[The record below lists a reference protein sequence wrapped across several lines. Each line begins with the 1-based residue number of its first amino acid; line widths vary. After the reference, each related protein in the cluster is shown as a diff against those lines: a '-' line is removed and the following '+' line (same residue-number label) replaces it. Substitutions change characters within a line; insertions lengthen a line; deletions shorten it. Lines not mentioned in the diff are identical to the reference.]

1 MNVFGRKWVHDFTV
15 QNAKFILTKLLEHD
29 RISILLTKLMLR
41 GIIFM
46 LKYYKGGI
54 GMFHIGDKVV
64 YPMHGAGIIEGIE
77 EKEIL
82 GEKQKYYVLRF
93 PVGDM
98 KVMIPTANVEQVGIR
113 QVIPTEE
120 VQKVVDF
127 MSGDTTKMPANW
139 NKRYRENME
148 KIRSGDIYEV
158 ADVVRNLM
166 LRDREKGL
174 STAERKMLNSARQIL
189 ISELVLSK
197 DADEKEIAELVDRVI
212 EQGSV

>member
-1 MNVFGRKWVHDFTV
+1 MRGKIYV
-15 QNAKFILTKLLEHD
+15 
-29 RISILLTKLMLR
+29 SLTKLMLR
-41 GIIFM
+41 GII
-46 LKYYKGGI
+46 LSLNYYRGGI
-54 GMFHIGDKVV
+54 GMFQIGDKVV

-98 KVMIPTANVEQVGIR
+98 KVMIPTENIKQIGIR
-113 QVIPTEE
+113 EVIPTEE
-120 VQKVVDF
+120 VQKVMEF
-127 MSGDTTKMPANW
+127 MSGDTQKMPANW
-139 NKRYRENME
+139 NKRYRENMD
-148 KIRSGDIYEV
+148 KIRSGDIYAV

-197 DADEKEIAELVDRVI
+197 EADEKEIAELLDKAI
-212 EQGSV
+212 GQGSV

>member
-1 MNVFGRKWVHDFTV
+1 
-15 QNAKFILTKLLEHD
+15 
-29 RISILLTKLMLR
+29 
-41 GIIFM
+41 
-46 LKYYKGGI
+46 
-54 GMFHIGDKVV
+54 MFHVGDKVV
-64 YPMHGAGIIEGIE
+64 YPMHGAGIIESIE

-82 GEKQKYYVLRF
+82 GEKQSYYVLRF
-93 PVGDM
+93 PIGDM
-98 KVMIPTANVEQVGIR
+98 KIMIPTGNVNQVGIR

-127 MSGDTTKMPANW
+127 MSGDMSNMSANW
-139 NKRYRENME
+139 NKRYRENMD
-148 KIRSGDIYEV
+148 KIKSGDIYEV

-174 STAERKMLNSARQIL
+174 STAERKMLNNARQIL